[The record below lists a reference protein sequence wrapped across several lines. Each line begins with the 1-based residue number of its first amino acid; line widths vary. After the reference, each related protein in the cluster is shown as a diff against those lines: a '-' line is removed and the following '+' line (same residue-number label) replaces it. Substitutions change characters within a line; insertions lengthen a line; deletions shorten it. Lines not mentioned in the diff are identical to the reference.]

1 MRILVVGVGGIGG
14 YFGGRLLEAGRDV
27 RFLVRP
33 SRAAVLAKTGLEIRS
48 PLGDYTRAAP
58 PTVTAAGAD
67 GPADLILLS
76 CKAYDLDD
84 AIASFAPAVGPDTLI
99 LPLLNGMAHM
109 DVLDARFG
117 ATRVLGGLCQI
128 SSGRDAE
135 GRILHFNEVHN
146 LVCGDRTDPE
156 RPAMARVEA
165 ALGDAGF
172 VLRISPAIVQEMWE
186 KWVFIAACAG
196 ITCLMRA
203 GVGDII
209 AAGGGPITEALF
221 EECCAIAAARGFPP
235 SEGLIKQGRT
245 FLFNPQS
252 ALMASMLRDVER
264 GAPTE
269 ADHVLGALLKLAAN
283 GTGAPTLNLAYVN
296 LKAYEARRARETA

>member
-33 SRAAVLAKTGLEIRS
+33 SRAEALARTGLAIKS
-48 PLGDYTRAAP
+48 PLGDYAHPAP
-58 PTVTAAGAD
+58 PTMTAAGAD

-76 CKAYDLDD
+76 CKAYDLGD

-109 DVLDARFG
+109 NVLDARFG
-117 ATRVLGGLCQI
+117 KARVLGGLCQI
-128 SSGRDAE
+128 SSGRDAD
-135 GRILHFNEVHN
+135 GRILHYNDVHN
-146 LVCGDRTDPE
+146 LVCGDRADPHS
-156 RPAMARVEA
+156 AAIARVEA
-165 ALGDAGF
+165 ALGQAGF

-209 AAGGGPITEALF
+209 AAGGAPITEALF
-221 EECCAIAAARGFPP
+221 DECCGIAASQGFPP
-235 SEGLIKQGRT
+235 GEALIKQGRT

-269 ADHVLGALLKLAAN
+269 ADHILGALLKLCAN
-283 GTGAPTLNLAYVN
+283 GTGAPTLDLAYVH
-296 LKAYEARRARETA
+296 LKAYAARRTREAG

>member
-33 SRAAVLAKTGLEIRS
+33 ARAAVLARTGLAIKS
-48 PLGDYTRAAP
+48 PLGDYAHPSP
-58 PTVTAAGAD
+58 PVETAAGAD

-76 CKAYDLDD
+76 CKAYDLDE
-84 AIASFAPAVGPDTLI
+84 AMASFAPAVGPDTLI

-109 DVLDARFG
+109 DALDARFG
-117 ATRVLGGLCQI
+117 AARVLGGLCQI

-146 LVCGDRTDPE
+146 LVCGDRADPHSE
-156 RPAMARVEA
+156 AIARIEA
-165 ALGDAGF
+165 ALGQAGF
-172 VLRISPAIVQEMWE
+172 VLRVSPAIVQEMWE

-203 GVGDII
+203 GVGDIV
-209 AAGGGPITEALF
+209 AAGGAPITEALF
-221 EECCAIAAARGFPP
+221 AECCGIAASQGFPP
-235 SEGLIKQGRT
+235 GEGLIKQART

-269 ADHVLGALLKLAAN
+269 ADHVLGALLKRVSN
-283 GTGAPTLNLAYVN
+283 GTGAPTLNLAYVH
-296 LKAYEARRARETA
+296 LKAYEARRARENP